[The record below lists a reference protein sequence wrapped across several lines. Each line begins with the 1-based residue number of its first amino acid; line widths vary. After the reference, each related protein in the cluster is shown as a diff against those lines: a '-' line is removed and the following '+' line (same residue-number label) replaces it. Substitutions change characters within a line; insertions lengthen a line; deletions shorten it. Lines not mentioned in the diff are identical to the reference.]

1 MEYRIIFYKGSDG
14 SQPVVD
20 WLEVLRKSEPIL
32 EKLVISGLEKL
43 RNSERHGPPLT
54 KGIDD
59 TNGLFELRVGKTNIA
74 RVFFFFQSGQEIVV
88 TNGYVK
94 KRQKLDQGELQRAQ
108 RYKDNW
114 EGRQR

>member
-1 MEYRIIFYKGSDG
+1 
-14 SQPVVD
+14 VD

-32 EKLVISGLEKL
+32 EKLAISGLEKL

-88 TNGYVK
+88 TNDYVK

-114 EGRQR
+114 ERRQR